1 MTLYVVEYI
10 NLKTKDIKII
20 GISSYNK
27 QICINENCMGLI
39 IEIEKVLNLWQ
50 MGNLTM

>member
-1 MTLYVVEYI
+1 MTLCVVEYI
-10 NLKTKDIKII
+10 NLTTKDIKII

-27 QICINENCMGLI
+27 QIRINENCMRLI

-50 MGNLTM
+50 MGNLTI